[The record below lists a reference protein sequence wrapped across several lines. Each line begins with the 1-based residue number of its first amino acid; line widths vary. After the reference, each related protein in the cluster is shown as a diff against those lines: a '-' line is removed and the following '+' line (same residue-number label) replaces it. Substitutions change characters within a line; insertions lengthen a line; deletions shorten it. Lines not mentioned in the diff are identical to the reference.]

1 MNSGCREGLWRAL
14 NRVIASYLERLRSK
28 QSQPRSP
35 SKVDVLIFKS
45 EKEIKRAA
53 LFCGFWSLSDRHS
66 TLLIGKIALHLSYFK
81 IHVIE
86 PVETRILYKQ
96 ITVSNCTVEFVQEQ
110 SSTICTVY
118 TRL

>member
-35 SKVDVLIFKS
+35 SKVDVLLFNS

-53 LFCGFWSLSDRHS
+53 LFRSFWSLSE
-66 TLLIGKIALHLSYFK
+66 LHTPMLA
-81 IHVIE
+81 HTE
-86 PVETRILYKQ
+86 RQ
-96 ITVSNCTVEFVQEQ
+96 
-110 SSTICTVY
+110 
-118 TRL
+118 